1 MKASMA
7 SPAMPR
13 KARRATKRRPGQ
25 RIVEGAK
32 FRLAEEVRYITRR
45 AAHSSP
51 SVSSRPSRLHR
62 SASVRPL
69 SSQIEA
75 AVPVK
80 LRQAKE
86 RRHSFSAEAIALFI
100 ELEAV
105 PVRRRKLE
113 EFRDRER
120 ELAGLL
126 GLGAEFFLS
135 CCSVLDRE
143 RTPCWPPWCA
153 AHADWHRVRAVRE
166 QLLEAAATQGLNET
180 ALAVALA
187 RGVVVIQKS

>member
-1 MKASMA
+1 
-7 SPAMPR
+7 
-13 KARRATKRRPGQ
+13 
-25 RIVEGAK
+25 
-32 FRLAEEVRYITRR
+32 
-45 AAHSSP
+45 
-51 SVSSRPSRLHR
+51 
-62 SASVRPL
+62 
-69 SSQIEA
+69 
-75 AVPVK
+75 VPVK

-105 PVRRRKLE
+105 AVRRRKLE

-166 QLLEAAATQGLNET
+166 AAAGSGRYAGLKRNRAGCRTGAGSRRHPEVISRKAF
-180 ALAVALA
+180 ALSILA
-187 RGVVVIQKS
+187 KHI